1 MLKWLTQHFTDPN
14 EERKTKSAYNK
25 LEQSTRPF
33 YEFWSKFV
41 KLALTTYVPQS
52 SYKEDL

>member
-41 KLALTTYVPQS
+41 KLALTTHVPQS